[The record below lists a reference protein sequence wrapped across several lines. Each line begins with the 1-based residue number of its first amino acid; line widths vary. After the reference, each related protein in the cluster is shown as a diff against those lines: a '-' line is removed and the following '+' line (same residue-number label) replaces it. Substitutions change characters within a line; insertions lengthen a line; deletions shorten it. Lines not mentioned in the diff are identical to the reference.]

1 MVARDRGRLCWTTTL
16 VSKSSRF
23 KRERFELWT
32 GNFELLRS
40 TRTLM
45 AVKARAAVNLNQPVF
60 KGEAADLLEQ
70 VFQLFLKLWE
80 EHYTSPV
87 FAGDEMIFTLGGNGY
102 LLVFS
107 HLGFD
112 TLVEVKTPRGAVE
125 LRPNAE
131 AGGVTMA
138 KVEAPEGVPA
148 DQLLRDFI
156 AGIQDYYARGP
167 RLRV

>member
-1 MVARDRGRLCWTTTL
+1 VRAHILSTR
-16 VSKSSRF
+16 K
-23 KRERFELWT
+23 ER
-32 GNFELLRS
+32 
-40 TRTLM
+40 RTLM
-45 AVKARAAVNLNQPVF
+45 GVEARAAVNLQKPTFVGNHT
-60 KGEAADLLEQ
+60 DLLDELY
-70 VFQLFLKLWE
+70 VLFLKLWD

-107 HLGFD
+107 HLGFAA
-112 TLVEVKTPRGAVE
+112 LIEVRTPRGTLE

-131 AGGVTMA
+131 LGGVAIA
-138 KVEAPEGVPA
+138 KVDSPEGVPA
-148 DQLLRDFI
+148 DELLNEFL